1 MGAGIDLPPLNLPD
15 LLRRHGI
22 TPHKG
27 LGQNF
32 LSDDQLLRRIVES
45 AEITSAESVLEIG
58 AGLGSLTRWLVQV
71 AAQVVAVEVDINLI
85 PILTQVL
92 ADWKQVRVVSG
103 DILQLDPA
111 ALMGKDGYVVVANI
125 PYYITSAL
133 FRHLLEARLK
143 PSRMVLTVQREVA
156 QRICA
161 RAGELNLLALSVQV
175 YGQPRSLFC
184 IPAGAF
190 YPPPKVDSEVL
201 RVDLY
206 PQPLIPADH
215 LDDFF
220 HLIKAGFGQKRKM
233 LHNALFAGL
242 GCPKERLAELLD
254 RVGIDP
260 QRRAQTLTLDEW
272 RLLTEAYRSL
282 N

>member
-22 TPHKG
+22 TLHKG

-32 LSDDQLLRRIVES
+32 LSDDALLQRIVDS
-45 AEITSAESVLEIG
+45 AEITPAESVLEIG
-58 AGLGSLTRWLVQV
+58 AGLGSLTRWLAQA
-71 AAQVVAVEVDINLI
+71 AAQVVAVEVDLNLI
-85 PILTQVL
+85 PILKQVITP
-92 ADWKQVRVVSG
+92 WPQVRVVSG

-111 ALMGKDGYVVVANI
+111 ALMGSDGYVVVANI

-133 FRHLLEARLK
+133 FRHLLEAKLK

-156 QRICA
+156 QRIYA
-161 RAGELNLLALSVQV
+161 KPGELNLLGLSVQV
-175 YGQPRSLFC
+175 YGQPKSLFR

-206 PQPLIPADH
+206 PQPLIPVAH

-220 HLIKAGFGQKRKM
+220 RLIKAGFSQKRKM

-242 GCPKERLAELLD
+242 GWPREKLGVLLD
-254 RVGIDP
+254 KAGMDP
-260 QRRAQTLTLDEW
+260 QRRAQTLSLEEW
-272 RLLTEAYRSL
+272 RILTEAYRL
-282 N
+282 LK